1 MTEIKLSSS
10 GIISGFIYAIL
21 VVTAVY
27 LFFSK
32 ESEMSVCLLAIA
44 LGLSPFE
51 HSSNWSER
59 PTWQKVWL
67 FVHLSLALAGLAF
80 LLFA

>member
-1 MTEIKLSSS
+1 MTEMKLQSN
-10 GIISGFIYAIL
+10 GIVSGFTYAIL

-44 LGLSPFE
+44 LGIDPFG
-51 HSSNWSER
+51 SGRNWSER
-59 PTWQKVWL
+59 PTWKKAWL
-67 FVHLSLALAGLAF
+67 FVHMSLALTGLA
-80 LLFA
+80 LLFFA